1 MLLKKTFLYKTAFVK
16 KKIFLMVEYSFE
28 YLQLKEKV
36 LLLTPDLHFSCTMPV
51 TANYDVTHYLIV
63 PLGTTDDDM
72 LLQAC
77 LHKYK
82 E

>member
-1 MLLKKTFLYKTAFVK
+1 
-16 KKIFLMVEYSFE
+16 MVEYSFE